1 MTLKPSPVQGPL
13 AGVTVIDLTRVLAG
27 PYCTMILADLGA
39 RVIKLEPPVSGD
51 DARQYGPFVHGKSA
65 DFMSRNRGKES
76 LALDLKADADR
87 AIFDKLLAQGDVL
100 VENYRAGTMEKL
112 GYGWDWLHAAY
123 PTLIYASASGS
134 VVQETP
140 SSLGD
145 LYRDT
150 YKVPQH
156 STAQHIRA

>member
-39 RVIKLEPPVSGD
+39 RVIKLEPPGSGD

-65 DFMSRNRGKES
+65 YFMSLNRGKES

-87 AIFDKLLAQGDVL
+87 AIFDKLLAQCDVL
-100 VENYRAGTMEKL
+100 VENYRAGTMEKQAMA
-112 GYGWDWLHAAY
+112 GTGF
-123 PTLIYASASGS
+123 TLRI
-134 VVQETP
+134 Q
-140 SSLGD
+140 
-145 LYRDT
+145 R
-150 YKVPQH
+150 
-156 STAQHIRA
+156 